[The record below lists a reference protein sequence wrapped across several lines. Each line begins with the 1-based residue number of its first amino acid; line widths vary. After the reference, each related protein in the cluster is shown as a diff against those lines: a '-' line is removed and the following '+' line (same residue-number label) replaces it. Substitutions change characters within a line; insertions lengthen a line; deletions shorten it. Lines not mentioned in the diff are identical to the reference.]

1 MLNLVLSILCSTA
14 IALVFKSFNRFTK
27 VDLFHAIVINY
38 WVCAIL
44 GTAILGEMPIT
55 THTFSEPWFPNAV
68 LLGCFFIG
76 TFYIIGKTISIFGV
90 AVSSVTQRMSLIA
103 PVLFAFLYY
112 NETLTWIKG
121 IGIVLAL
128 TAVVLTNIK
137 SKKEEIEIK
146 EKNKLLW
153 LLPVILFSASA
164 LVEVVL
170 QSVQRNYF
178 DANNGNQL
186 PFTILLFGTAAS
198 IGLVVYIFNV
208 VRTRKTMTFHSVLG
222 GIALGVPNLGSI
234 YFLLKVLGEMEG
246 SVVFPINNVAVLVL
260 VGIVAFFAFKEKL
273 TIVNIVGILL
283 AILSILLIGLAN
295 G

>member
-44 GTAILGEMPIT
+44 GTAVLGEMPVT
-55 THTFSEPWFPNAV
+55 THTFAEPWFPNAV

>member
-1 MLNLVLSILCSTA
+1 MLNLTLSILCSTA
-14 IALVFKSFNRFTK
+14 IALVFKSFNRFEK
-27 VDLFHAIVINY
+27 VDLFYAIVINY

-44 GTAILGEMPIT
+44 GTALLGEIPIT
-55 THTFSEPWFPNAV
+55 NETFSEPWFPNAV

-76 TFYIIGKTISIFGV
+76 TFYIIGKTILIFGV
-90 AVSSVTQRMSLIA
+90 AVSAVTQRMSLVA
-103 PVLFAFLYY
+103 PVVIAFLYY
-112 NETLTWIKG
+112 DESLTWLKG
-121 IGIVLAL
+121 IGIILAL
-128 TAVVLTNIK
+128 VSVVLTNIK
-137 SKKEEIEIK
+137 SKKEEVEIE
-146 EKNKLLW
+146 NKSKWLW

-170 QSVQRNYF
+170 QYVQRSYF
-178 DANNGNQL
+178 DTNSGNQL

-208 VRTRKTMTFHSVLG
+208 IRTRKMMNFQSVIG
-222 GIALGVPNLGSI
+222 GIALGIPNLGSI

-260 VGIVAFFAFKEKL
+260 VGIIAYFAFKEKL
-273 TIVNIVGILL
+273 TVINIIGILM
-283 AILSILLIGLAN
+283 AILSILLIGLQN

>member
-1 MLNLVLSILCSTA
+1 MLNLTLSILCSTA
-14 IALVFKSFNRFTK
+14 IALVFKSFNRFEK

-44 GTAILGEMPIT
+44 GTALLGEMPVT
-55 THTFSEPWFPNAV
+55 SETFSEPWFPNAV

-90 AVSSVTQRMSLIA
+90 AVSAVTQRMSLIA

-112 NETLTWIKG
+112 NESLTWTKG
-121 IGIVLAL
+121 VGIVLAL
-128 TAVVLTNIK
+128 IAVVLTNIK
-137 SKKEEIEIK
+137 SKNEEIEIENK
-146 EKNKLLW
+146 SKLLW

-178 DANNGNQL
+178 DANSGNQL

-198 IGLVVYIFNV
+198 IGLMVYIFNII
-208 VRTRKTMTFHSVLG
+208 RTRKTMTFQSVLG

-260 VGIVAFFAFKEKL
+260 VGIIAYFAFKEKL
-273 TIVNIVGILL
+273 TVVNIFGIVL
-283 AILSILLIGLAN
+283 AVFSILLIGLW

>member
-44 GTAILGEMPIT
+44 GTVVLGEMPVT

>member
-1 MLNLVLSILCSTA
+1 M
-14 IALVFKSFNRFTK
+14 
-27 VDLFHAIVINY
+27 DLFHAIVINY

-44 GTAILGEMPIT
+44 GTAVLGEMPIT
-55 THTFSEPWFPNAV
+55 THTFAEPWFPNAV

>member
-44 GTAILGEMPIT
+44 GTAVLGEMPIT

-208 VRTRKTMTFHSVLG
+208 VRTRKTMTFYSVLG

-273 TIVNIVGILL
+273 TMVNIVGILL

>member
-44 GTAILGEMPIT
+44 GTAVLGEMPIT

-273 TIVNIVGILL
+273 TMVNIVGILL

>member
-1 MLNLVLSILCSTA
+1 MFNLTLSVLCSTA
-14 IALVFKSFNRFTK
+14 IALVFKSFNNYK
-27 VDLFHAIVINY
+27 KIDLFHAIVINY

-44 GTAILGEMPIT
+44 GIALLGEMPVT
-55 THTFSEPWFPNAV
+55 NETFSEPWFPNAV

-90 AVSSVTQRMSLIA
+90 AVSAVTQRMSLVV
-103 PVLFAFLYY
+103 PVVVAFLYY
-112 NETLTWIKG
+112 NESLTWTKG
-121 IGIVLAL
+121 IGIILAL
-128 TAVVLTNIK
+128 VAVVLTNIK
-137 SKKEEIEIK
+137 SKNEEVEIE
-146 EKNKLLW
+146 NKSKWLW

-178 DANNGNQL
+178 DANSDNQL

-198 IGLVVYIFNV
+198 IGLIVYIFNV
-208 VRTRKTMTFHSVLG
+208 IRTRKTMTFQSVLG

-260 VGIVAFFAFKEKL
+260 VGIIAYFAFKEKL
-273 TIVNIVGILL
+273 TAINIFGIAL
-283 AILSILLIGLAN
+283 AILSILLIGFW

>member
-1 MLNLVLSILCSTA
+1 MLNLILSILCSTA
-14 IALVFKSFNRFTK
+14 IALVFKSFNRFEK

-44 GTAILGEMPIT
+44 GTAVLGEMPVT
-55 THTFSEPWFPNAV
+55 GDTFSEPWFPNAV
-68 LLGCFFIG
+68 MLGCFFIG

-90 AVSSVTQRMSLIA
+90 AVSAVTQRMSLIA

-112 NETLTWIKG
+112 NETLTWTKG

-128 TAVVLTNIK
+128 IAVILTNIK
-137 SKKEEIEIK
+137 SKKEENKVEQ
-146 EKNKLLW
+146 KNKLLW

-178 DANNGNQL
+178 DANSGNQL

-198 IGLVVYIFNV
+198 IGLMVYIFNV
-208 VRTRKTMTFHSVLG
+208 VRTRKTMNFHSVLG

-260 VGIVAFFAFKEKL
+260 VGIIAYFTFKEKL
-273 TIVNIVGILL
+273 TAINIVGIAL
-283 AILSILLIGLAN
+283 AILSILLIGLF
-295 G
+295 

>member
-1 MLNLVLSILCSTA
+1 MLNLILSILCSTA

-27 VDLFHAIVINY
+27 VDLFHAIVVNY

-44 GTAILGEMPIT
+44 GTLVLGEIPISAE
-55 THTFSEPWFPNAV
+55 TFAEPWFPNAV
-68 LLGCFFIG
+68 MLGCFFIG

-90 AVSSVTQRMSLIA
+90 AVSAVTQRMSLVA
-103 PVLFAFLYY
+103 PVVIAFLYY
-112 NETLTWIKG
+112 NESLTWTKG

-128 TAVVLTNIK
+128 IAVVLTNIK
-137 SKKEEIEIK
+137 SKTEEIEVS
-146 EKNKLLW
+146 EKRKWLW
-153 LLPVILFSASA
+153 LLPVFLFSASA

-170 QSVQRNYF
+170 QYVQRSYF
-178 DANNGNQL
+178 DANNDNQL

-198 IGLVVYIFNV
+198 IGLLVYIFNV
-208 VRTRKTMTFHSVLG
+208 IRTRKTMNIESLIG

-246 SVVFPINNVAVLVL
+246 SVVFPINNVAVLIL
-260 VGIVAFFAFKEKL
+260 VGIIAYFAFKEKL
-273 TIVNIVGILL
+273 TFVNIVGIVM
-283 AILSILLIGLAN
+283 AILSILLIGLW

>member
-1 MLNLVLSILCSTA
+1 MFNLTLSILSSTA

-44 GTAILGEMPIT
+44 GTAILGEIPVT
-55 THTFSEPWFPNAV
+55 NETFSESWFPSAI

-90 AVSSVTQRMSLIA
+90 AVSAVTQRMSLVA
-103 PVLFAFLYY
+103 PVVAAFLYY
-112 NETLTWIKG
+112 EESLTWVKG
-121 IGIVLAL
+121 VGILLAL
-128 TAVVLTNIK
+128 VAVVLTNIK
-137 SKKEEIEIK
+137 SKKKEIEI
-146 EKNKLLW
+146 EKKSRWLL
-153 LLPVILFSASA
+153 LLPVVLFLSSS

-170 QSVQRNYF
+170 QYVQRGYF

-186 PFTILLFGTAAS
+186 PFTILLFGTAAC
-198 IGLVVYIFNV
+198 IGLIVFLINL
-208 VRTRKTMTFHSVLG
+208 VRTRKMMTYQSVLG
-222 GIALGVPNLGSI
+222 GIALGIPNLGSI

-260 VGIVAFFAFKEKL
+260 VGIIAYFAFKEKL
-273 TIVNIVGILL
+273 TIINILGVLM
-283 AILSILLIGLAN
+283 AVLSILLIGFL